1 MTLAGDPMLGKTLTG
16 LLKRASFLV
25 SIVGALLLAGCDSG
39 PEIIKISGSKMGT
52 TYHVTLVADQPAP
65 DDLAEQIDQLLNV
78 VDRSMSTYREDSEI
92 STFNQISPHQQQT
105 ISNEFAQV
113 LRVSQQVWEQTNGAF
128 DPTVGPLVDLW
139 GFGPVPTDDV
149 VPDDSLIQLALESV
163 GFGSVV
169 LDGSIL
175 IKTKP
180 LSLDLS
186 AVAKGYAVDQVADLL
201 ESLALPDYL
210 VEIGGE
216 LRASGSN
223 PEGQSWRVAI
233 ETPALMSQIQNIVAV
248 HDAAVATSGD
258 YRNYFERDGIRYS
271 HTIDSRTGRPITHRL
286 GSVTVI
292 AKTCA
297 EADAW
302 ATALMVLGEEAGMA
316 LANRHSMAVY
326 MLVRANNDFQA
337 LSSEAFTNYVKQTEE
352 SAL

>member
-1 MTLAGDPMLGKTLTG
+1 MTLAGKQMPGKTITG

-25 SIVGALLLAGCDSG
+25 YVVCALLLSGCDSG
-39 PEIIKISGSKMGT
+39 PEIIKISGTKMGT

-65 DDLAEQIDQLLNV
+65 DDLAERIDQLLNV
-78 VDRSMSTYREDSEI
+78 VDQSMSTYREDSEI
-92 STFNQISPHQQQT
+92 SVFNQTPPDQQQT

-113 LRVSQQVWEQTNGAF
+113 LRVSQQVWQQTDGAF

-139 GFGPVPTDDV
+139 GFGPVRTDDE
-149 VPDDSLIQLALESV
+149 VPDDRLIQSALEDV
-163 GFGSVV
+163 GFDFLV
-169 LDGSIL
+169 LDESTL
-175 IKTKP
+175 TKTKP
-180 LSLDLS
+180 LRLDLS

-210 VEIGGE
+210 VEVGGE

-233 ETPALMSQIQNIVAV
+233 ETPTLMSQIQNVVAV

-258 YRNYFERDGIRYS
+258 YRNYFERDGVRYS
-271 HTIDSRTGRPITHRL
+271 HTIDPRTGRPITHRL

-302 ATALMVLGEEAGMA
+302 ATALMVLGEEEGMA
-316 LANRHSMAVY
+316 LANRHSVAVY
-326 MLVRANNDFQA
+326 MLVRDNNDFQA
-337 LSSEAFTNYVKQTEE
+337 LSSDAFINYMHDAEE